1 MVFKPIIINY
11 FIINSIY
18 YFLIIILFILT
29 IDKIINLFKQVNLK
43 Y

>member
-1 MVFKPIIINY
+1 MVFKLIIINY